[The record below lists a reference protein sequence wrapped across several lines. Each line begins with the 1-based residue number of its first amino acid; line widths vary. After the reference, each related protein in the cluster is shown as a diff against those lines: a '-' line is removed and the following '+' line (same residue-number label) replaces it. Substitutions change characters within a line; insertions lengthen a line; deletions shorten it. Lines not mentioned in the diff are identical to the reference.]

1 MDSNIKV
8 TVVKSCRFHTLSNM
22 LIFCL
27 LLNDNGKK
35 MNLYEGSWGW
45 YGIMDDCAIL
55 MKNKLSSL
63 VLSIYRFFKL

>member
-8 TVVKSCRFHTLSNM
+8 TVVKCCRFHTLSNM

-35 MNLYEGSWGW
+35 MNMGSWGW
-45 YGIMDDCAIL
+45 YGIMDDCV
-55 MKNKLSSL
+55 MSNEKQT
-63 VLSIYRFFKL
+63 FFPCPIHL